1 MNKKETRICAI
12 ILGLSVILSTGC
24 KKKDDSGKKRIVAE
38 DDPYFTS
45 ETVEISVPVNPD
57 LELDYGGGLF
67 EVRFTA
73 DRVAGYYNNGYKVPQ
88 EVQDQINELNQ
99 QMSEEAE
106 KSQCVSDE
114 LYQRIEELTSKY
126 TENGILIYDLDG
138 HLIKQIEST
147 RDSELTGPIFPTPD
161 GGFVTCSTDY
171 ALGECMTGSTLIFL
185 DKNGETVNS
194 FPLDPSIVESGVND
208 IFFLSNGNM
217 LIVTYMSDMV
227 LMDTNGQII
236 SIEKNEDTVEVF
248 QIGDKLYARVSV
260 FNQQTMET
268 RTYMTEVDPSTGK
281 LGPEMKTNVDLFTL
295 CAGDNGFYS
304 QSKHGKAINKVNIE
318 TGEEETILDWNWT
331 DLNGYTISLKEGK
344 IYSKDEMVFIQYV
357 TDPDSEGSK
366 YVRGTGRKL
375 VLAKLNRA
383 EKNPHAGKP
392 IVEIGFGSEINESFM
407 DYVVSYNTE
416 PENKSRLI
424 FRDIEAELELD
435 PNGYYA
441 KAAKELSDKI
451 YLEMLA
457 GEGADILVNYSSFS
471 QFNTDDVLVDLNT
484 YIDGENGLD
493 RSLYFDNVFRAF
505 ETNGKMYHM
514 PVCFDMRGYVANVD
528 YVGER
533 TNWSYDEFES
543 IADSLPS
550 DVSMMDAEQYAKFLQ
565 RLISVSFST
574 FIDYGLKKVNF
585 ESPEFKKA
593 LELSKRFGKP
603 QDDPMEQ
610 AEGSENRSLYS
621 ANRLQHEQFEN
632 GTLCMIPAYYYDILS
647 FALAA
652 GKMDDKAV
660 YIGAPGP
667 SATGVAASPS
677 LTLALSANSV
687 SKDEAWDFIR
697 YMYNTKQ
704 QIRYSNEFDSVP
716 MSREALDK
724 RNEDVIAEYNEL
736 KESAAK
742 NMERRSFEDS
752 YYNYLVLNQ
761 NVADRFVK
769 VIESVNTIE
778 CIDPGV
784 MMIVDEEAPGYFF
797 DQRTVEDVCKNIQN
811 RATTLVRER

>member
-1 MNKKETRICAI
+1 MWAEPT
-12 ILGLSVILSTGC
+12 S
-24 KKKDDSGKKRIVAE
+24 KRA
-38 DDPYFTS
+38 
-45 ETVEISVPVNPD
+45 
-57 LELDYGGGLF
+57 LRGGLCSR
-67 EVRFTA
+67 RFKSA
-73 DRVAGYYNNGYKVPQ
+73 
-88 EVQDQINELNQ
+88 
-99 QMSEEAE
+99 SE
-106 KSQCVSDE
+106 K
-114 LYQRIEELTSKY
+114 
-126 TENGILIYDLDG
+126 
-138 HLIKQIEST
+138 
-147 RDSELTGPIFPTPD
+147 
-161 GGFVTCSTDY
+161 
-171 ALGECMTGSTLIFL
+171 
-185 DKNGETVNS
+185 
-194 FPLDPSIVESGVND
+194 
-208 IFFLSNGNM
+208 
-217 LIVTYMSDMV
+217 
-227 LMDTNGQII
+227 
-236 SIEKNEDTVEVF
+236 
-248 QIGDKLYARVSV
+248 
-260 FNQQTMET
+260 
-268 RTYMTEVDPSTGK
+268 GK
-281 LGPEMKTNVDLFTL
+281 L
-295 CAGDNGFYS
+295 S
-304 QSKHGKAINKVNIE
+304 IWH
-318 TGEEETILDWNWT
+318 
-331 DLNGYTISLKEGK
+331 
-344 IYSKDEMVFIQYV
+344 
-357 TDPDSEGSK
+357 
-366 YVRGTGRKL
+366 
-375 VLAKLNRA
+375 
-383 EKNPHAGKP
+383 
-392 IVEIGFGSEINESFM
+392 
-407 DYVVSYNTE
+407 
-416 PENKSRLI
+416 
-424 FRDIEAELELD
+424 
-435 PNGYYA
+435 
-441 KAAKELSDKI
+441 
-451 YLEMLA
+451 
-457 GEGADILVNYSSFS
+457 
-471 QFNTDDVLVDLNT
+471 DVLVDLNT

-514 PVCFDMRGYVANVD
+514 PVCFDMRGYVANSD
-528 YVGER
+528 YVGKR

-543 IADSLPS
+543 IANTLPS
-550 DVSMMDAEQYAKFLQ
+550 DVSMMDAEQYSMHLQ

-574 FIDYGLKKVNF
+574 FIDYGQKKVNF

-667 SATGVAASPS
+667 SDTGVAASPS